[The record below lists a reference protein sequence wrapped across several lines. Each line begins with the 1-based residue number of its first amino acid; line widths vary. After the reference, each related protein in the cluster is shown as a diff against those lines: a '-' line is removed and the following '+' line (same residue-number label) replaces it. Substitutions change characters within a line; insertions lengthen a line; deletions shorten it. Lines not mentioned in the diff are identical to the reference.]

1 VAQYSPAGRNRSAG
15 IVAAL
20 ALSLVLFSGIALG
33 KPGQPVFA
41 DTIENFDD
49 GSVVLVS
56 YPGEDVHPDS
66 WTLDTL
72 VTYHNSPYSLK
83 LFGNTWK
90 IEPIDPIRLDSGDVW
105 QVAAYIGSLG
115 EVQGFGLVDST
126 DTLLYSFAGTEEVDP
141 AKWVTVYQGAFSTGA
156 WNVYQLPVAEDWLA
170 RFGRLPLV
178 AGIVFVNDRD
188 TDPRA
193 IVYFEEIADITGD
206 LPVAPHVEIWYE
218 AGDVFE
224 NADGQKSVTVQFH
237 SRVTDPDSPDH
248 DYFWYFGDD
257 STSRDSSPSHTYVIE
272 DDHEYTVLLE
282 VVDSTGQ
289 WGRATCEVTVDPG
302 PTTFPVT
309 MNFVGDIMLAR
320 GYENPGG
327 IIDTLGVGGIF
338 DPTLPYLGEAADI
351 TVANLESPLCSLG
364 TRHPTKPIVFRGRP
378 RNVAGLVHA
387 GVDVVSLANN
397 HVIDYGLVGLQQ
409 MQGVL
414 AANHILFSG
423 AGANSY
429 EAYRPVFYQQ
439 SGLNIAFLA
448 SCDRNGQYDNYQPY
462 LDAGFNKSGFA
473 YLDSFHVRRQIEA
486 VQGIADLTVVEM
498 HTGEEY
504 VPTPV
509 DGHGNDRFPM
519 ANDRGNGD
527 EWYSRLA
534 LFPAPGDTEERH
546 RAIEAG
552 ADVVICHHPHMLQ
565 GFEVY
570 QGKLIAHSLGDFVFD
585 LSYAETYPSV
595 ILNAKV
601 DQTGFH
607 DYSLTPVYIDDWIPG
622 RARGELGTHILDY
635 LARRSKDLRT
645 YVTVNRD
652 SVTAA
657 IVLDTTALR
666 PVVNSST
673 DRLRLQEEN
682 GYWTSDPLR
691 LPRNGCISSVVS
703 ITPPA
708 DWQFRLGRDVIWFG
722 NFEDEGCTM
731 WLLNQ
736 PDERYDT
743 IPCRGRRSLRQTRAV
758 GSGPI
763 ATNLENRM
771 VCYSDSAHY
780 TLRGHIKT
788 QNARDAGA
796 VVEFYTARTGS
807 SPIGSSD
814 LDTTVTGTTDWTFY
828 NKEFVPANGTG
839 YFDVSLESDAPQS
852 GGDGL
857 AWFDDV
863 GIVEW
868 EPWQSLGGPT
878 SIPNPNDYYWVQVRT
893 STQTTDALLTYEET
907 SYNSPVGLAGSPTRG
922 STVRRFRSYPNPAG
936 AVLTLAYDLT
946 GAARVTLRVYD
957 VLGREV
963 RTLVDRVE
971 GRGTRQVHW
980 DGRDNN
986 GRTVP
991 AGTFVCR
998 LEAGGRV
1005 LTKKVVLSR

>member
-1 VAQYSPAGRNRSAG
+1 MQYSPAGRNRGAG
-15 IVAAL
+15 MAAVL
-20 ALSLVLFSGIALG
+20 TLSFVISSGVALG
-33 KPGQPVFA
+33 KPGPPVFA
-41 DTIENFDD
+41 DTIENFDR

-56 YPGEDVHPDS
+56 FPGEDVHPDS

-72 VTYHNSPYSLK
+72 VTYHNSPYSLR

-90 IEPIDPIRLDSGDVW
+90 IEPIDPVRLDSGDVW
-105 QVAAYIGSLG
+105 QVAAFIGSLG
-115 EVQGFGLVDST
+115 EIQGFGLVDST

-141 AKWVTVYQGAFSTGA
+141 DKWVTVYQGAFYTNV

-170 RFGRLPLV
+170 RFGRVPTVTGL
-178 AGIVFVNDRD
+178 VFVNDRD

-193 IVYFEEIADITGD
+193 IVYFDEITDITGD
-206 LPVAPHVEIWYE
+206 LPIAPHVEIWYE
-218 AGDVFE
+218 AGDVFK
-224 NADGQKSVTVQFH
+224 NAAGQKSVTVQFH
-237 SRVTDPDSPDH
+237 SRVIDPDSPDH
-248 DYFWYFGDD
+248 DFFWYFGDD
-257 STSRDSSPSHTYVIE
+257 STSRDSSPNHTYVIE

-327 IIDTLGVGGIF
+327 IIDTLGVEGIF
-338 DPTLPYLGEAADI
+338 DPTLPYLGRAADI

-429 EAYRPVFYQQ
+429 EAHRPVFCQQ

-462 LDAGFNKSGFA
+462 LDAGFNKPGFA
-473 YLDSFHVRRQIEA
+473 YLDSFHVREQIDA
-486 VQGIADLTVVEM
+486 VRGIADLAVVEM

-504 VPTPV
+504 TPAPMV
-509 DGHGNDRFPM
+509 GRGNDQLPM
-519 ANDRGNGD
+519 TNDEEDGD
-527 EWYSRLA
+527 EWYSPLA

-546 RAIEAG
+546 RAIDAG
-552 ADVVICHHPHMLQ
+552 ADIVICHHPHMLQ

-570 QGKLIAHSLGDFVFD
+570 HGKLIAHSLGDFVFD
-585 LSYAETYPSV
+585 LNYPETYPSV
-595 ILNAKV
+595 ILNARV
-601 DQTGFH
+601 DETGFH
-607 DYSLTPVYIDDWIPG
+607 DFSLTPVYIDDWIPG
-622 RARGELGTHILDY
+622 RARGELGTHILDC
-635 LARRSKDLRT
+635 LARRSKDLQT
-645 YVTVNRD
+645 YVIVNRD

-657 IVLDTTALR
+657 IVLDTTTLS
-666 PVVNSST
+666 PLVNSST
-673 DRLRLQEEN
+673 DRLPLEQAS
-682 GYWTSDPLR
+682 GYWTSAPLR

-703 ITPPA
+703 IAPPQN
-708 DWQFRLGRDVIWFG
+708 WQFRLGRDVVWFG
-722 NFEDEGCTM
+722 NFEDEGSTM

-736 PDERYDT
+736 PDETYDT
-743 IPCRGRRSLRQTRAV
+743 IALRGRRSLRQTRSL

-763 ATNLENRM
+763 ATDLENRM
-771 VCYSDSAHY
+771 VCSDSTHY
-780 TLRGHIKT
+780 TLYANIKT
-788 QNARDAGA
+788 QNAKDAGA
-796 VVEFYTARTGS
+796 VAEFYTARTGS

-814 LDTTVTGTTDWTFY
+814 LGETVNGTTNWTFY
-828 NKEFVPANGTG
+828 NKEFVPTTGAG
-839 YFDVSLESDAPQS
+839 YFDLSLESDAPQS
-852 GGDGL
+852 GGSGQ

-868 EPWQSLGGPT
+868 EPWQSFSGPT
-878 SIPNPNDYYWVQVRT
+878 SVINPYDYYWIQVRT
-893 STQTTDALLTYEET
+893 GTQATDALLTYEET
-907 SYNSPVGLAGSPTRG
+907 SFGPPVGTGPVPGPGFRS
-922 STVRRFRSYPNPAG
+922 FRSYPNPAG
-936 AVLTLAYDLT
+936 ASPTIEYTLARP
-946 GAARVTLRVYD
+946 GRVSLRISN
-957 VLGREV
+957 VLGQCV
-963 RTLVDRVE
+963 RTLVDE
-971 GRGTRQVHW
+971 TQASGRRTVTW
-980 DGRDNN
+980 DGRDNQ
-986 GRTVP
+986 GRTVGSGVYICELA
-991 AGTFVCR
+991 AGADR
-998 LEAGGRV
+998 QSR
-1005 LTKKVVLSR
+1005 KVVLFR